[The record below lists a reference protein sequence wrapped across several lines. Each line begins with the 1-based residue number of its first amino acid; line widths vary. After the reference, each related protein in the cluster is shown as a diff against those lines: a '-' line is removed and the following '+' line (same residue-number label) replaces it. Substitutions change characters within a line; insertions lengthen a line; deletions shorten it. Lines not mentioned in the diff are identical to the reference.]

1 MPCHSGIGG
10 ASGATADYHHHH
22 HQGYNHH
29 HFGGD
34 IASYYPPPP
43 PPTSDL
49 LLNGGGSAQHGT
61 LPVSSTPP
69 GSTHYSPPGPFHGS
83 GGGGGGGG
91 SLHGNG
97 PFSGEPV
104 ISEPNGL
111 SYTNLDNLGGG
122 GVGAYGP
129 NAANSGLSHSHFSR
143 ISQYSAPQGP
153 VTAHSTSQC
162 SSQQLSANSTP
173 TSNHSNL
180 YSQPYREYGSSS
192 EQQQQQQQA
201 TSSPV
206 PASVKS
212 EYGSGSSVT
221 PNGTPGSSLH
231 HENAHLMSPISE
243 CSLGRTSSSSSGS
256 AHYPNYLEH
265 PGLLSARTRNGAAS
279 SAVSSAVHHS
289 MHLHQNGLGSPYSV
303 DPSPHYPDMTCNQ
316 LNGNYHHHLNHL
328 TNHLQS
334 SHHHSSNPRS
344 SNQNA
349 NTNLL
354 TTAPVPQYKWMQVK
368 RNIPKPQASKPV
380 EYGGYGGG
388 SPNSAGSLNSIA
400 AVSGSSPSSLGAA
413 GGNNAANNNTGR
425 TNFTTKQLT
434 ELEKEF
440 HFNKYLT
447 RARRI
452 EIATSLQLNETQ
464 VKIWFQNRRMKQKK
478 RMKEGLI
485 PSDSTSPPPHSA
497 GLSIHSDSSN
507 PASTSPKLSDGSST
521 L

>member
-10 ASGATADYHHHH
+10 ASGAAADYHHH
-22 HQGYNHH
+22 QGYTNHH

-49 LLNGGGSAQHGT
+49 LLNGGGAAQHGA

-69 GSTHYSPPGPFHGS
+69 GSTHYSPPGPFHGA
-83 GGGGGGGG
+83 GGGGGGP
-91 SLHGNG
+91 LHGNG
-97 PFSGEPV
+97 PFPGDPV

-111 SYTNLDNLGGG
+111 SYTNLDTLGGG
-122 GVGAYGP
+122 GVGSYGP
-129 NAANSGLSHSHFSR
+129 NATNSGLSHSHFSR

-173 TSNHSNL
+173 TSNHGSI
-180 YSQPYREYGSSS
+180 YSQPYREYGASS
-192 EQQQQQQQA
+192 EQQQQQA

-212 EYGSGSSVT
+212 EYGSGSGSSST

-231 HENAHLMSPISE
+231 HENSHLMSPISE

-265 PGLLSARTRNGAAS
+265 SAALMSGRTRNGASA
-279 SAVSSAVHHS
+279 SAVSSAMHHP
-289 MHLHQNGLGSPYSV
+289 MHLHQNGLCAAYSV
-303 DPSPHYPDMTCNQ
+303 ESSSHYPEMTCHQ
-316 LNGNYHHHLNHL
+316 VNGNFHHSLNHM

-344 SNQNA
+344 SNQNS
-349 NTNLL
+349 NTSLL

-368 RNIPKPQASKPV
+368 RNIPKPQGKPFSV
-380 EYGGYGGG
+380 FSYFT
-388 SPNSAGSLNSIA
+388 SAALPFEI
-400 AVSGSSPSSLGAA
+400 GA
-413 GGNNAANNNTGR
+413 
-425 TNFTTKQLT
+425 
-434 ELEKEF
+434 
-440 HFNKYLT
+440 YY
-447 RARRI
+447 
-452 EIATSLQLNETQ
+452 
-464 VKIWFQNRRMKQKK
+464 
-478 RMKEGLI
+478 
-485 PSDSTSPPPHSA
+485 
-497 GLSIHSDSSN
+497 
-507 PASTSPKLSDGSST
+507 
-521 L
+521 